1 MVANELQS
9 LLVSLQPV
17 RPLDPGSPTLRL
29 YHTTAEMWYDLS
41 VSLSCWQNRCHCY
54 ECVCSE

>member
-9 LLVSLQPV
+9 LLISLQPV

-29 YHTTAEMWYDLS
+29 YHTTADRDVVRSFNFTFMLAEQM
-41 VSLSCWQNRCHCY
+41 SLL
-54 ECVCSE
+54 